1 MTGQT
6 FRIFSYQFSKN
17 QRDLLAG
24 KLSSETVACLTWSP
38 IRKPESIRL
47 KREGELSA
55 ILLVDLT
62 NHLDTGIQ
70 FAIKVQDAYP
80 NLKIL
85 AICAQADDCRATV
98 EKVNILNCTILSINN
113 LDIAAQTIAMY
124 VENTRLRL
132 AAQESENRFLK
143 IFHDN
148 PAPMIITQIED
159 GKIIDANVAHCEMV
173 GYSREEMIGKSVLE
187 LGIWA
192 DPNDRK
198 EMRKWLEKQK
208 KVTNLEVRYRKK
220 SGDIRYLLASIET
233 IDFKGKPCLLSAAL
247 DITQRK
253 QYEND
258 LLESRSNLA
267 TSQTMA
273 RLGSWTF
280 DIQTKK
286 ARWTEELFRIY
297 DIDSQNEKIDVEVFY
312 SRVHPE
318 DRERVRAV
326 NDRIKKDGK
335 SFDIEFRLVTRSGE
349 VRHIRELGNAR
360 LDDQGN
366 VVALFGT
373 DQDITAHK
381 ILQWQLG
388 ERLKELTCLFNAG
401 QLLANSGLSPDHVYQ
416 ALVDSIPPAMQFPA
430 LAAACIE
437 IDGKTYR
444 TKNWDEKSP
453 YLLKASVTIGRQAE
467 VGLIQVEYMEKAPFI
482 LPEEQNLL
490 DNLAGMLGLWYERK
504 LSLETLNRSEQRYRS
519 ALESMLEGIQILDFD
534 WRYVYINSAAEVHNR
549 RSRREM
555 IGKEYTAMWP
565 GIEATQ
571 VYQLIKKCLLERLPS
586 RMENEFVYP
595 DGTIG
600 WFELSIEPTQTGVL
614 IHSVDN
620 SESKQAEAQLR
631 GQYQER
637 EHYLNLLEILTRF
650 STQFINLEL
659 EKIDD
664 EFGAVLRDLGE
675 YENADRTY
683 IFRIN
688 DSHMSNTHEWCA
700 KGIQSQIGNLQEL
713 PNDTFP
719 WWMGKLDRDE
729 IIHVTDVGE
738 MPDEAS
744 LEREALQAQ
753 GVQSLLVVPLR
764 AKNRLLG
771 FLGFDLVS
779 VKRVWSSDTILL
791 IQMAANML
799 ANALLRCETEAQLQQ
814 RAEDLELIQKIN
826 QAKNRGDELTD
837 IIHMVSAGLRRMFDC
852 TAVLTCLPDERE
864 AYLLMSN
871 LDIGDQ
877 LEKAIEKVVGGRL
890 DKLPIKIPL
899 SGNGNFARIARSG
912 KPEIITGDQGI
923 RETMR
928 EFIQSPTIRK
938 FIPKVHKILGIKS
951 VLLIPLTIQNHLIGF
966 LDLNRTSEFSA
977 NDLERIQGIAQ
988 QFVTAML
995 SRNTEME
1002 LKLSEEKYRG
1012 LIESLDNVVATVDQE
1027 GKFLYMNDVAAR
1039 NLGGT
1044 PEVFIGKTIHEL
1056 FGEPF
1061 ASRQLDSAQRAF
1073 REDRSIVTESP
1084 IDINGKVE
1092 WYRTSLQPIH
1102 DANGQVVN
1110 VLVNSLNINELKTT
1124 QQELLELNRTLE
1136 QRVEERTKE
1145 VRDLYENAPA
1155 GYHSLDAQGNIIVVN
1170 QTELDWLGYQREEM
1184 IGRPVQDFLTPDSI
1198 RRFHKNFPIYKQRGW
1213 LRDLELDFV
1222 RRDGSILPALV
1233 SATAVNDNEGNY
1245 LMSRTTLVDITET
1258 KKVQQ
1263 ALKVSQANLQDF
1275 LDSANDL
1282 IQTVD
1287 EHCRFTYV
1295 NRAWCETLGYTSEE
1309 AMQMSMF
1316 DVVET
1321 EFHDHCRT
1329 ILAGLNENQK
1339 PLRIEVI
1346 FQTKS
1351 GQSVVVEG
1359 SVVAHRDD
1367 TGLVRVNGIFRDITQ
1382 RRQAELEL
1390 RNSRDE
1396 LRVAN
1401 ISLEKAAQ
1409 LKDEFL
1415 ASMSHEL
1422 RTPLTGVLGL
1432 SEALQL
1438 ETYGPLNENQKH
1450 ALKDIESSG
1459 RHLLELINDILD
1471 LSKIEADKLD
1481 LQIEP
1486 CSVAEI
1492 CQASL
1497 QLVKGMAQRKHQKVG
1512 FSSNLASAVIQAD
1525 PRRVKQILVNLLS
1538 NAVKF
1543 TPEGGALGLEVKGHE
1558 EGRILQFTVWDEG
1571 IGIKEGDLK
1580 RLFTPFVQLDSSLSR
1595 QQSGTGLGL
1604 SLVSKLS
1611 ELHGGSVSV
1620 ESEVNK
1626 GSRFTVSLPWYQGD
1640 EQEKEGKSVLPAAQV
1655 VSRCLLI
1662 EDNNLHANQICGY
1675 LAQMNIDC
1683 ITYNSGVGAFE
1694 TAIKVQ
1700 PDVIL
1705 LDLHLPDRD
1714 GVDVLKDLKRDPR
1727 TANIVVIISSIE
1739 DDYNYFLSH
1748 GAAGC
1753 LVKPFTLKDVEKEF
1767 SRLFNSS
1774 PKQRAADK
1782 AELGQWKILV
1792 VDDNQ
1797 IVLDTISD
1805 FLKSRNFTI
1814 VQAHNGWE
1822 MIDLALQIKPS
1833 VILADIQ
1840 MPGMDGLEAIRRVR
1854 AISDPLVNQIPII
1867 AITALAMTGD
1877 REKCLNAGANEYMSK
1892 PVHLSE
1898 LEQVIRA
1905 FASKQPSIGEKKI
1918 DG

>member
-1 MTGQT
+1 MTGRT
-6 FRIFSYQFSKN
+6 FQIFSYQFSNN

-24 KLSSETVACLTWSP
+24 KLSPESVAWITWSP
-38 IRKPESIRL
+38 IRKPGSIQLQRD
-47 KREGELSA
+47 EELSA

-62 NHLDTGIQ
+62 NNLDTGIQ
-70 FAIKVQDAYP
+70 FAIKVQDVYP

-98 EKVNILNCTILSINN
+98 EKANILNCTILSNNN
-113 LDIAAQTIAMY
+113 LDTAAQIIAMY
-124 VENTRLRL
+124 VENKRLRQT
-132 AAQESENRFLK
+132 AQESENRFL
-143 IFHDN
+143 ITFHDN
-148 PAPMIITQIED
+148 PAPMIITQLED
-159 GKIIDANVAHCEMV
+159 GKIVDVNAAQCEML
-173 GYSREEMIGKSVLE
+173 GYSREELIGKSVLE

-198 EMRKWLEKQK
+198 EMRKWLEKK
-208 KVTNLEVRYRKK
+208 GKVTNLEIRYRNK

-233 IDFKGKPCLLSAAL
+233 IDFKDKPCMLSAAL

-267 TSQTMA
+267 TSQSMA
-273 RLGSWTF
+273 RLGSWTY
-280 DIQTKK
+280 DIQSKK

-297 DIDSQNEKIDVEVFY
+297 DIDPQYEKIDLEVFY

-318 DRERVRAV
+318 DRERVRVV

-349 VRHIRELGNAR
+349 VRHIRELGNAQ

-373 DQDITAHK
+373 DQDITEHK

-416 ALVDSIPPAMQFPA
+416 ALVDSIPPAMQFPS
-430 LAAACIE
+430 LAAAYIE

-453 YLLKASVTIGRQAE
+453 YQLKALVTGRQAE
-467 VGLIQVEYMEKAPFI
+467 VGLIHVEYIEKAPFI

-504 LSLETLNRSEQRYRS
+504 LSHETLNRNEQQYRS

-534 WRYVYINSAAEVHNR
+534 MRYVYLNKVAVQQARKTAE
-549 RSRREM
+549 EL
-555 IGKEYTAMWP
+555 IGKSIVEMYPSVENTLLYQK
-565 GIEATQ
+565 IE
-571 VYQLIKKCLLERLPS
+571 LCLKERVHS
-586 RMENEFVYP
+586 KIQNEFYYE
-595 DGTIG
+595 DGKVA
-600 WFELSIEPTQTGVL
+600 WFELSIEPTHAGVL
-614 IHSVDN
+614 IHSMDI
-620 SESKQAEAQLR
+620 SERKQAESQLR
-631 GQYQER
+631 SQYQER
-637 EHYLNLLEILTRF
+637 EHYLNLLEILTSF
-650 STQFINLEL
+650 STQFINLDL
-659 EKIDD
+659 EKIND
-664 EFGAVLRDLGE
+664 EFSAVLCDLGE
-675 YENADRTY
+675 FENADRAY

-688 DSHMSNTHEWCA
+688 DSYMSNTHEWCA
-700 KGIQSQIGNLQEL
+700 KGIHPQIKNLQEL

-719 WWMGKLDRDE
+719 WWMGKLYRDE
-729 IIHVTDVGE
+729 IIHVSDVRE

-744 LEREALQAQ
+744 LERESLQAQ
-753 GVQSLLVVPLR
+753 GIQSLLVVPLR

-771 FLGFDLVS
+771 FLGFDSVS
-779 VKRVWSSDTILL
+779 VRRVWSSDTILL
-791 IQMAANML
+791 IQMAANIL
-799 ANALLRCETEAQLQQ
+799 ANAMLRCETEAQLQQ
-814 RAEDLELIQKIN
+814 RAEDLELIHKIN
-826 QAKNRGDELTD
+826 QAKNRGDEMTD
-837 IIHMVSAGLRRMFDC
+837 IIHMVSASLRRMFGC
-852 TAVLTCLPDERE
+852 TAVLTCLSDERE
-864 AYLLMSN
+864 QFLLMSN
-871 LDIGDQ
+871 LDIGDH
-877 LEKAIEKVVGGRL
+877 LEKAIEKVVGSRL

-899 SGNGNFARIARSG
+899 YGNGNFARIARSG

-923 RETMR
+923 RDTMR
-928 EFIQSPTIRK
+928 EFIQNPTMQK
-938 FIPKVHKILGIKS
+938 FIPKVHKILSIQS
-951 VLLIPLTIQNHLIGF
+951 VLLIPLTVQNHLIGF
-966 LDLNRTSEFSA
+966 LDLNRTSEFTA
-977 NDLERIQGIAQ
+977 NDLERIQGIAH
-988 QFVTAML
+988 QFMAAML

-1002 LKLSEEKYRG
+1002 LRLSEEKYRG

-1027 GKFLYMNDVAAR
+1027 GRFLYMNDIAAR

-1044 PEVFIGKTIHEL
+1044 PKVFIGKSIREL

-1061 ASRQLDSAQRAF
+1061 ASKQLESTQKVF

-1084 IDINGKVE
+1084 VNINGKVE

-1102 DANGQVVN
+1102 DAEGKVVN
-1110 VLVNSLNINELKTT
+1110 VLVNSLNINELKTA

-1136 QRVEERTKE
+1136 ERVEERTKE

-1184 IGRPVQDFLTPDSI
+1184 IGRPVKDFLTPDSI
-1198 RRFHKNFPIYKQRGW
+1198 RRFNKNFAIYKQRGW
-1213 LRDLELDFV
+1213 LRDLELDFI

-1233 SATAVNDNEGNY
+1233 SATAINDKEGNY
-1245 LMSRTTLVDITET
+1245 LMSRTTLIDITET

-1263 ALKVSQANLQDF
+1263 ALKESQANLQDF

-1295 NRAWCETLGYTSEE
+1295 NKAWCETLGYTSEE

-1316 DVVET
+1316 DIVET

-1329 ILAGLNENQK
+1329 ILAGLDENKK
-1339 PLRIEVI
+1339 PLRLEVI

-1351 GQSVVVEG
+1351 GQSVFVEG
-1359 SVVAHRDD
+1359 SVVAHQDD
-1367 TGLVRVNGIFRDITQ
+1367 NSLVRVNGIFRDITQ
-1382 RRQAELEL
+1382 RRQAEQEL

-1438 ETYGPLNENQKH
+1438 ETYGPLNEKQKH

-1512 FSSNLASAVIQAD
+1512 FTSNLASAVIQAD

-1543 TPEGGALGLEVKGHE
+1543 TPEGGALGLDVKGHE
-1558 EGRILQFTVWDEG
+1558 EERIIQFTVWDEG

-1626 GSRFTVSLPWYQGD
+1626 GSRFTVSLPWYPRD
-1640 EQEKEGKSVLPAAQV
+1640 EQEKEEKGILPAAQV

-1662 EDNNLHANQICGY
+1662 EDNNLHARQISGY
-1675 LAQMNIDC
+1675 LAQMHIDC

-1714 GVDVLKDLKRDPR
+1714 GVDVLKDLKKDPR

-1739 DDYNYFLSH
+1739 DDHNYFLSH

-1767 SRLFNSS
+1767 IRLFDSS
-1774 PKQRAADK
+1774 PQQRATDNS
-1782 AELGQWKILV
+1782 EPGQWTALV

-1805 FLKSRNFTI
+1805 FLKSRDFTI